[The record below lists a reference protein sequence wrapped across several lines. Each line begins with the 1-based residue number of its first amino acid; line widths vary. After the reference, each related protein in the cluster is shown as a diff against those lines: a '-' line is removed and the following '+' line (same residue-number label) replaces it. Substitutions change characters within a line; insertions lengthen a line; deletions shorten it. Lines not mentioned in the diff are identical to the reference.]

1 MKRIY
6 IILLALVAFWNLGGA
21 TRIIPAGGGASL
33 LIAGSHADSAT
44 AESDS
49 GLELIG
55 GLLTLI
61 RGCDD
66 NELLKWDEAEDDWNC
81 EVDAGAAG
89 GDSISVDSV
98 AVVDPDFQ
106 DGGDIDFTDTT
117 NVITAD
123 VKAGVLVDADM
134 ADNAMNADKMV
145 GDTTNQN
152 DLDVAAGGTGV
163 STLAD
168 GGVLLGSGAG
178 NVTVMAALADS
189 ELIVGDGTT
198 DPVAESGATLR
209 TSIGVGTG
217 DTLNLTVLTL
227 GADPAD
233 DAGASIRLGDL
244 DSIHW
249 EGTNEVGIS
258 TGGADGFIIENS
270 QAGITMGITTAT
282 ECVMLNAAAIN
293 CKTTGGCA
301 TATVAGDNF
310 DYVTADFD
318 SAGDESGTWT
328 FPMPVNI
335 AGTTFTYSVYWVSNS
350 ALCTAEAAD
359 DVCWTVAGASVIDN
373 GDWDGAALGTSQG
386 VDDVCIADGDLM
398 HTSNSDAVT
407 HGWVNN
413 GLAVVQVVRDIDG
426 GHADCTDDRY
436 PADASLLSVEVCYE
450 VDNVFSGE

>member
-1 MKRIY
+1 MQRKY
-6 IILLALVAFWNLGGA
+6 IILLVIVALCNLGGA
-21 TRIIPAGGGASL
+21 TRIIPPAGAPL
-33 LIAGSHADSAT
+33 LTSKDNALSTTTDSA
-44 AESDS
+44 S
-49 GLELIG
+49 GMELIG
-55 GLLTLI
+55 GLLTLLQ
-61 RGCDD
+61 GCAD
-66 NELLKWDEAEDDWNC
+66 NELLKWDETDDDWNC
-81 EVDAGAAG
+81 EADAGAAG

-106 DGGDIDFTDTT
+106 DGGDIGVTDTT
-117 NVITAD
+117 NVITWD
-123 VKAGVLVDADM
+123 INAGVIVNADM
-134 ADNAMNADKMV
+134 ANDALDADKIV
-145 GDTTNQN
+145 GDAIDDG
-152 DLDVAAGGTGV
+152 DLDVAAGGTGL
-163 STLAD
+163 STLTN
-168 GGVLLGSGAG
+168 GGVMLGSGAG
-178 NVTVMAALADS
+178 DVTPMAALADG
-189 ELIVGDGTT
+189 EFIVGDGAT

-335 AGTTFTYSVYWVSNS
+335 AGTTFVASVYWTSNS